1 MLQTWLRRILLTTG
15 MIFSL
20 IQAETIPDPCGL
32 LTHQEAEEMMGI
44 PMKEGRLKDSRA
56 HFVGLVCSYFSVD
69 QFERSGSIK
78 ITIDT
83 TQSME
88 ESRSI
93 HHSAKDRYER
103 QKYAYT
109 EALKDQGKTDTFEI
123 IGGLGDNAYWNRV
136 SLIVLVNDIY
146 LDIQVKASAG
156 MKAENAEALYQ
167 KIEAI
172 NLALS
177 KKIAALVVKKLGKK
191 P

>member
-1 MLQTWLRRILLTTG
+1 MLQTWLRRTLLATG

-44 PMKEGRLKDSRA
+44 PMKEGRLKDGRD
-56 HFVGLVCSYFSVD
+56 HFVGFVCSYFSVD
-69 QFERSGSIK
+69 QFDRSGSIK

-88 ESRSI
+88 ESSSVHR
-93 HHSAKDRYER
+93 SAKDRYER
-103 QKYAYT
+103 QKYAYS
-109 EALKDQGKTDTFEI
+109 EALKDQGKADTFETI
-123 IGGLGDNAYWNRV
+123 EGLGDDAYWNRV

-146 LDIQVKASAG
+146 LDIQVKAGAG

-167 KIEAI
+167 KIEAR

-177 KKIAALVVKKLGKK
+177 KEIAALIIQKLGKK